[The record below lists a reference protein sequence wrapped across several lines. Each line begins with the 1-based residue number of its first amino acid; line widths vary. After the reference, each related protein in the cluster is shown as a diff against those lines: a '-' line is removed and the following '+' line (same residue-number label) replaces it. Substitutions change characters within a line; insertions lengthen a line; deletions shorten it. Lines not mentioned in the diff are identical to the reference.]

1 MATKSC
7 GPDSRGKNSQWEQ
20 RLQSA
25 WCTCHGGEPAA
36 ACSVS
41 RRGDR
46 EQAGHN
52 AYFLHEKRLIFWG
65 KIRNILINTYLNFL
79 PRFSKIFISKTDFKI
94 LKLLTFLQNNFE
106 CFVTEIS
113 INFQSECDFFWNI
126 LSLISSFTNLK
137 EHNLSHPY
145 IYMLFSSD
153 KKL

>member
-1 MATKSC
+1 MATKSS
-7 GPDSRGKNSQWEQ
+7 GPDSRSKNSQWEQ

-65 KIRNILINTYLNFL
+65 KIRNIPINTYF
-79 PRFSKIFISKTDFKI
+79 KIFYQIFQNLYIQADS
-94 LKLLTFLQNNFE
+94 LKFE
-106 CFVTEIS
+106 
-113 INFQSECDFFWNI
+113 N
-126 LSLISSFTNLK
+126 
-137 EHNLSHPY
+137 
-145 IYMLFSSD
+145 
-153 KKL
+153 